1 MDKTKLNLE
10 RLRAYDAEWEEDKHP
25 RAENG
30 QFTSG
35 SGNAGGGTESGSKY
49 GYSRSEQHV
58 ASKMEEWGNE
68 QGNIAALEAADA
80 FRDAREDENDM
91 REVLKSVR
99 QHLVENEDDIR
110 GYDENPKNFDKV
122 MEQLDDMESMLDD
135 QDDYEFKHGE
145 IKSPLRQAA
154 ESIQGGGG
162 KAAKKADEPAFD
174 FSVEKPTNMS
184 KGFFYDVY
192 KPEILSERL
201 HENISKQKYD
211 DVNDYVD
218 SLKSKGF
225 NVSEPKECGYKQ
237 YKVNVV
243 YHDDYIG
250 EDVRLITYYR
260 GRSKEAGTPAGG
272 FYR

>member
-1 MDKTKLNLE
+1 MDKTAINLA
-10 RLRAYDAEWEEDKHP
+10 RIRTYDWEESEHP
-25 RAENG
+25 RADNG

-35 SGNAGGGTESGSKY
+35 GGSSAGGKAESGNKY

-80 FRDAREDENDM
+80 FRDAREDENDI

-99 QHLVENEDDIR
+99 QHLIENEDDIR

-154 ESIQGGGG
+154 KVLQGGGKSISDLSRELAELGKDKSTDKQTREAISALGSNIKSALQQAHSEKGFTGGMLQDG
-162 KAAKKADEPAFD
+162 KADKLAKKLSEITG
-174 FSVEKPTNMS
+174 EKYYIDTNTE
-184 KGFFYDVY
+184 KGFMGMNFTKKV
-192 KPEILSERL
+192 
-201 HENISKQKYD
+201 
-211 DVNDYVD
+211 
-218 SLKSKGF
+218 LK
-225 NVSEPKECGYKQ
+225 VKE
-237 YKVNVV
+237 
-243 YHDDYIG
+243 
-250 EDVRLITYYR
+250 
-260 GRSKEAGTPAGG
+260 
-272 FYR
+272 

>member
-1 MDKTKLNLE
+1 MYTLKITDVSVMDKTKLNLE

-35 SGNAGGGTESGSKY
+35 SGSAGGGTESGSKY

-122 MEQLDDMESMLDD
+122 MEQLDDMESMLND

-154 ESIQGGGG
+154 ETIQGGEGESQWEHEQNIKLMKG
-162 KAAKKADEPAFD
+162 LEQAEKDEKHQIVISWIVHDLRNGMSAKEAFAKAD
-174 FSVEKPTNMS
+174 K
-184 KGFFYDVY
+184 DVQNGRFGGGPFAQESLRKWWETWSY
-192 KPEILSERL
+192 KWGPQEE
-201 HENISKQKYD
+201 E
-211 DVNDYVD
+211 
-218 SLKSKGF
+218 G
-225 NVSEPKECGYKQ
+225 
-237 YKVNVV
+237 
-243 YHDDYIG
+243 
-250 EDVRLITYYR
+250 
-260 GRSKEAGTPAGG
+260 
-272 FYR
+272 

>member
-35 SGNAGGGTESGSKY
+35 SGSAGGGAESGSKY

-58 ASKMEEWGNE
+58 ANKMEEWGNE

-80 FRDAREDENDM
+80 FRDAHEDENDM

-99 QHLVENEDDIR
+99 QHLVENEDEIR

-122 MEQLDDMESMLDD
+122 MEQLDDMESMLDN

-154 ESIQGGGG
+154 EAMQGGEGESQWEHEQNIKLMKG
-162 KAAKKADEPAFD
+162 LEQAEKDEKHQIVISWIVHDLRNGMSAKEAFAKAD
-174 FSVEKPTNMS
+174 K
-184 KGFFYDVY
+184 DVQNGRFGGGPFAQESLRKWWETWSY
-192 KPEILSERL
+192 KWGPQEE
-201 HENISKQKYD
+201 E
-211 DVNDYVD
+211 
-218 SLKSKGF
+218 G
-225 NVSEPKECGYKQ
+225 
-237 YKVNVV
+237 
-243 YHDDYIG
+243 
-250 EDVRLITYYR
+250 
-260 GRSKEAGTPAGG
+260 
-272 FYR
+272 

>member
-1 MDKTKLNLE
+1 MDKSKLNLE
-10 RLRAYDAEWEEDKHP
+10 RMRAYDAEWEEDKHP

-35 SGNAGGGTESGSKY
+35 SGSSAGGGAESGSKY

-99 QHLVENEDDIR
+99 QHLVENENDIR
-110 GYDENPKNFDKV
+110 GYDDNPKNFDKV
-122 MEQLDDMESMLDD
+122 MEQLDDMESMLND

-154 ESIQGGGG
+154 ETIQGGASGASG
-162 KAAKKADEPAFD
+162 TKKYNQKDLQKLANNYLNYHLGYNETDATADK
-174 FSVEKPTNMS
+174 VE
-184 KGFFYDVY
+184 
-192 KPEILSERL
+192 I
-201 HENISKQKYD
+201 
-211 DVNDYVD
+211 
-218 SLKSKGF
+218 
-225 NVSEPKECGYKQ
+225 VSEPDEHGNVDAKVSYDVSVRIPYQDTDSDGYTRTT
-237 YKVNVV
+237 YE
-243 YHDDYIG
+243 
-250 EDVRLITYYR
+250 EDSEYR
-260 GRSKEAGTPAGG
+260 TDIISLNISELKPEEPDLKKN
-272 FYR
+272 

>member
-1 MDKTKLNLE
+1 MYTLKIMEVGIMDKTKFNLE

-35 SGNAGGGTESGSKY
+35 SGSAGGGTESGSKY

-110 GYDENPKNFDKV
+110 GYDENPQNFDKV
-122 MEQLDDMESMLDD
+122 MEQLDDMESMLND

-154 ESIQGGGG
+154 ETVQGGDGESQWEHEQNIKLMKG
-162 KAAKKADEPAFD
+162 LEQAEKDEKHQIVISWIVHDLRNGMSAKEAFAKAD
-174 FSVEKPTNMS
+174 K
-184 KGFFYDVY
+184 DVQNGRFGGGPFAQESLRKWWETWSY
-192 KPEILSERL
+192 KWGPQEE
-201 HENISKQKYD
+201 E
-211 DVNDYVD
+211 
-218 SLKSKGF
+218 G
-225 NVSEPKECGYKQ
+225 
-237 YKVNVV
+237 
-243 YHDDYIG
+243 
-250 EDVRLITYYR
+250 
-260 GRSKEAGTPAGG
+260 
-272 FYR
+272 

>member
-25 RAENG
+25 RAKNG

-35 SGNAGGGTESGSKY
+35 SGSAGGGTESGSKY

-122 MEQLDDMESMLDD
+122 MEQLDDMESMLND

-154 ESIQGGGG
+154 ETIQGGEGESQWEHEQNIKLMKG
-162 KAAKKADEPAFD
+162 LEQAEKDEKHQIVISWIVHDLRNGMSAKEAFAKAD
-174 FSVEKPTNMS
+174 K
-184 KGFFYDVY
+184 DVQNGRFGGGPFAQESLRKWWERWSY
-192 KPEILSERL
+192 KWGPQEE
-201 HENISKQKYD
+201 E
-211 DVNDYVD
+211 
-218 SLKSKGF
+218 G
-225 NVSEPKECGYKQ
+225 
-237 YKVNVV
+237 
-243 YHDDYIG
+243 
-250 EDVRLITYYR
+250 
-260 GRSKEAGTPAGG
+260 
-272 FYR
+272 

>member
-10 RLRAYDAEWEEDKHP
+10 RLRAYDAEWDENKHP
-25 RAENG
+25 RAENE

-35 SGNAGGGTESGSKY
+35 SGSAGGSANGSSESSAKSHNSATE
-49 GYSRSEQHV
+49 
-58 ASKMEEWGNE
+58 
-68 QGNIAALEAADA
+68 
-80 FRDAREDENDM
+80 
-91 REVLKSVR
+91 
-99 QHLVENEDDIR
+99 
-110 GYDENPKNFDKV
+110 P
-122 MEQLDDMESMLDD
+122 
-135 QDDYEFKHGE
+135 
-145 IKSPLRQAA
+145 KSPLRQTA
-154 ESIQGGGG
+154 ETIQGGSG

-174 FSVEKPTNMS
+174 FSVEKPANMS

-192 KPEILSERL
+192 KLEILSERL

-243 YHDDYIG
+243 YHDDYTG

>member
-35 SGNAGGGTESGSKY
+35 SGSAGGGTESGSKY

-122 MEQLDDMESMLDD
+122 MEQLDDMESMLND

-154 ESIQGGGG
+154 ETIQGGEGESQWEHEQNIKLMKG
-162 KAAKKADEPAFD
+162 LEQAEKDEKHQIVISWIVHDLRNGMSAKEAFAKAD
-174 FSVEKPTNMS
+174 K
-184 KGFFYDVY
+184 DVQNGRFGGGPFAQESLRKWWETWSY
-192 KPEILSERL
+192 KWGPQEE
-201 HENISKQKYD
+201 E
-211 DVNDYVD
+211 
-218 SLKSKGF
+218 G
-225 NVSEPKECGYKQ
+225 
-237 YKVNVV
+237 
-243 YHDDYIG
+243 
-250 EDVRLITYYR
+250 
-260 GRSKEAGTPAGG
+260 
-272 FYR
+272 

>member
-35 SGNAGGGTESGSKY
+35 SGSAGGGTESGSKY

-80 FRDAREDENDM
+80 FSDAREDENDM

-99 QHLVENEDDIR
+99 QHLVENENDIR

-154 ESIQGGGG
+154 EVAQGGGG
-162 KAAKKADEPAFD
+162 KKDTNYTANGQQTKADKTIRENPNYVGNDEVYKLLGGKNNVDYFKFITPISARG
-174 FSVEKPTNMS
+174 NINS
-184 KGFFYDVY
+184 KDDITIEYGDVY
-192 KPEILSERL
+192 
-201 HENISKQKYD
+201 YD
-211 DVNDYVD
+211 DKGERRVSTSTTTFYADKIFK
-218 SLKSKGF
+218 SL
-225 NVSEPKECGYKQ
+225 
-237 YKVNVV
+237 
-243 YHDDYIG
+243 
-250 EDVRLITYYR
+250 
-260 GRSKEAGTPAGG
+260 
-272 FYR
+272 

>member
-1 MDKTKLNLE
+1 MDKSKINLE

-35 SGNAGGGTESGSKY
+35 SGSSAGGGAESANKY

-58 ASKMEEWGNE
+58 ANKMEEWGNE

-91 REVLKSVR
+91 REVLKSER
-99 QHLVENEDDIR
+99 QHLVENENDIR

-154 ESIQGGGG
+154 ETIQGGGEKKDTSYTANG
-162 KAAKKADEPAFD
+162 QQTKADKAIRENPNYVGND
-174 FSVEKPTNMS
+174 E
-184 KGFFYDVY
+184 VY
-192 KPEILSERL
+192 KLLGGKDKVDYFHFITPIST
-201 HENISKQKYD
+201 HGNINSKD
-211 DVNDYVD
+211 DITIEYGD
-218 SLKSKGF
+218 
-225 NVSEPKECGYKQ
+225 
-237 YKVNVV
+237 V
-243 YHDDYIG
+243 YHDDKG
-250 EDVRLITYYR
+250 ERRVST
-260 GRSKEAGTPAGG
+260 TTTT
-272 FYR
+272 FYADKIFKSL

>member
-35 SGNAGGGTESGSKY
+35 SGSAGGGAESGSKY

-58 ASKMEEWGNE
+58 ANKMEEWGNE
-68 QGNIAALEAADA
+68 QGNIAALETADA
-80 FRDAREDENDM
+80 FRDAREDEN
-91 REVLKSVR
+91 
-99 QHLVENEDDIR
+99 DIR

-154 ESIQGGGG
+154 EAVQGGDG
-162 KAAKKADEPAFD
+162 
-174 FSVEKPTNMS
+174 
-184 KGFFYDVY
+184 
-192 KPEILSERL
+192 RL
-201 HENISKQKYD
+201 K
-211 DVNDYVD
+211 
-218 SLKSKGF
+218 
-225 NVSEPKECGYKQ
+225 GYKGLSFTQ
-237 YKVNVV
+237 
-243 YHDDYIG
+243 
-250 EDVRLITYYR
+250 ET
-260 GRSKEAGTPAGG
+260 SEADSGTPAGEVHNFIVGNLKGKEPTKENVTAACKQVVNMLNDDIKYLSERAATARRYGNEQAAKEWEANIEKQQQRIQAAYEVTMG
-272 FYR
+272 FSK

>member
-25 RAENG
+25 RAKNG

-35 SGNAGGGTESGSKY
+35 SGSAGGGTESGSKY

-122 MEQLDDMESMLDD
+122 MEQLDDMESMLND

-154 ESIQGGGG
+154 ETIQGGEGESQWEHEQNIKLMKG
-162 KAAKKADEPAFD
+162 LEQAEKDEKHQIVISWIVHDLRNGMSAKEAFAKAD
-174 FSVEKPTNMS
+174 K
-184 KGFFYDVY
+184 DVQNGRFGGGPFAQESLRKWWETWSY
-192 KPEILSERL
+192 KWGPQEE
-201 HENISKQKYD
+201 E
-211 DVNDYVD
+211 
-218 SLKSKGF
+218 G
-225 NVSEPKECGYKQ
+225 
-237 YKVNVV
+237 
-243 YHDDYIG
+243 
-250 EDVRLITYYR
+250 
-260 GRSKEAGTPAGG
+260 
-272 FYR
+272 

>member
-35 SGNAGGGTESGSKY
+35 SGSAGGGTESGSKY
-49 GYSRSEQHV
+49 GYSRYEQHV

-122 MEQLDDMESMLDD
+122 MEQLDDMESMLND

-154 ESIQGGGG
+154 ETMQGGEGESQWEHEQNIKLMKG
-162 KAAKKADEPAFD
+162 LEQAEKDEKHQIVISWILHDLRNGMSAKEAFAKAD
-174 FSVEKPTNMS
+174 K
-184 KGFFYDVY
+184 DVQNGRFGGGPFAQESLRKWWETWSY
-192 KPEILSERL
+192 KWGPQEE
-201 HENISKQKYD
+201 E
-211 DVNDYVD
+211 
-218 SLKSKGF
+218 G
-225 NVSEPKECGYKQ
+225 
-237 YKVNVV
+237 
-243 YHDDYIG
+243 
-250 EDVRLITYYR
+250 
-260 GRSKEAGTPAGG
+260 
-272 FYR
+272 

>member
-35 SGNAGGGTESGSKY
+35 SGSAGGGTESGSKY

-122 MEQLDDMESMLDD
+122 MEQLDDMESMLND

-154 ESIQGGGG
+154 ETMQGGEGESQWEHEQNIKLMKG
-162 KAAKKADEPAFD
+162 LEQAEKDEKHQIVISWILHDLRNGMSAKEAFAKAD
-174 FSVEKPTNMS
+174 K
-184 KGFFYDVY
+184 DVQNGRFGGGPFAQESLRKWWETWSY
-192 KPEILSERL
+192 KWGPQEE
-201 HENISKQKYD
+201 E
-211 DVNDYVD
+211 
-218 SLKSKGF
+218 G
-225 NVSEPKECGYKQ
+225 
-237 YKVNVV
+237 
-243 YHDDYIG
+243 
-250 EDVRLITYYR
+250 
-260 GRSKEAGTPAGG
+260 
-272 FYR
+272 

>member
-35 SGNAGGGTESGSKY
+35 SGSAGGGAESGSKY

-58 ASKMEEWGNE
+58 ANKMEEWGNE

-80 FRDAREDENDM
+80 FRDAHEDENDM

-99 QHLVENEDDIR
+99 QHLVENEDEIR

-122 MEQLDDMESMLDD
+122 MEQLDDMESMLDN

-145 IKSPLRQAA
+145 IKSLLRQAA
-154 ESIQGGGG
+154 EAMQGGEGESQWEHEQNIKLMKG
-162 KAAKKADEPAFD
+162 LEQAEKDEKHQIVISWIVHDLRNGMSAKEAFAKAD
-174 FSVEKPTNMS
+174 K
-184 KGFFYDVY
+184 DVQNGRFGGGPFAQESLRKWWETWSY
-192 KPEILSERL
+192 KWGPQEE
-201 HENISKQKYD
+201 E
-211 DVNDYVD
+211 
-218 SLKSKGF
+218 G
-225 NVSEPKECGYKQ
+225 
-237 YKVNVV
+237 
-243 YHDDYIG
+243 
-250 EDVRLITYYR
+250 
-260 GRSKEAGTPAGG
+260 
-272 FYR
+272 

>member
-1 MDKTKLNLE
+1 MDKIKLNLE

-25 RAENG
+25 CAENG

-35 SGNAGGGTESGSKY
+35 SGSAGGGTESGSKY

-122 MEQLDDMESMLDD
+122 MEQLDDMESMLND

-154 ESIQGGGG
+154 ETIQGGEGESQWEHEQNIKLMKG
-162 KAAKKADEPAFD
+162 LEQAEKDEKHQIVISWIVHDLRNGMSAKEAFAKAD
-174 FSVEKPTNMS
+174 K
-184 KGFFYDVY
+184 DVQNGRFGGGPFAQESLRKWWETWSY
-192 KPEILSERL
+192 KWGPQEE
-201 HENISKQKYD
+201 E
-211 DVNDYVD
+211 
-218 SLKSKGF
+218 G
-225 NVSEPKECGYKQ
+225 
-237 YKVNVV
+237 
-243 YHDDYIG
+243 
-250 EDVRLITYYR
+250 
-260 GRSKEAGTPAGG
+260 
-272 FYR
+272 

>member
-35 SGNAGGGTESGSKY
+35 SGSSAGGGAESGSKY

-99 QHLVENEDDIR
+99 QHLVENENDIR

-154 ESIQGGGG
+154 EAVQGGDG
-162 KAAKKADEPAFD
+162 
-174 FSVEKPTNMS
+174 
-184 KGFFYDVY
+184 
-192 KPEILSERL
+192 RL
-201 HENISKQKYD
+201 K
-211 DVNDYVD
+211 
-218 SLKSKGF
+218 
-225 NVSEPKECGYKQ
+225 GYKGLSFTQ
-237 YKVNVV
+237 
-243 YHDDYIG
+243 
-250 EDVRLITYYR
+250 ET
-260 GRSKEAGTPAGG
+260 SEADSGTPAGEVHNFIVGNLKGKEPTKENVTAACKQVVNMLNDDIKYLSERAATARRYGNEQAAKEWEANIEKQQQRIQAAYEVTMG
-272 FYR
+272 FSK